1 LEHSPGELQI
11 IYRELRRIAAYHLR
25 RSEPHPT
32 LQPTIL
38 VHEAYLRLYGHSWKS
53 RTHYMAAASKAM
65 RQFMIDYLRKKVAQ
79 KRGGTQLRVVVD
91 GNSHNAIEV
100 DLDCVLDIGRLLDR
114 LAQEEPRKASVVE
127 MRFFGGMEFAEIAE
141 ELGVALKT
149 VQRDWQFCR
158 AWLLQALNKKDEA

>member
-1 LEHSPGELQI
+1 
-11 IYRELRRIAAYHLR
+11 
-25 RSEPHPT
+25 
-32 LQPTIL
+32 
-38 VHEAYLRLYGHSWKS
+38 
-53 RTHYMAAASKAM
+53 
-65 RQFMIDYLRKKVAQ
+65 
-79 KRGGTQLRVVVD
+79 
-91 GNSHNAIEV
+91 
-100 DLDCVLDIGRLLDR
+100 LLDR